1 MTLWL
6 RLSGW
11 VCFLLGAG
19 VFLFSGGFGN
29 PKDPIPWMGMFTAL
43 LGMILTSSSN
53 LAAHFERM
61 RRLKNEAA
69 RNRET
74 PPPPPPPPPPAA
86 PA

>member
-19 VFLFSGGFGN
+19 VFFVAGGFSE
-29 PKDPIPWMGMFTAL
+29 PKNPIPWMGVFTAL
-43 LGMILTSSSN
+43 LGMILTSSAN

-61 RRLKNEAA
+61 RRLKEQAA
-69 RNRET
+69 RNRELR
-74 PPPPPPPPPPAA
+74 PPPPPPPPPAKL
-86 PA
+86 